1 MMEAMKLLEASSR
14 ILRSLV
20 LLLAAIVLAGLA
32 ACGSD
37 SNDLGNGP
45 GFMGADVRF
54 IAVLGAFP
62 AELNALVE
70 RSQIEEEIPI
80 GDRVMRVGRLG
91 GVRVVLGMTG
101 IGLVNAQRTT
111 RVVLDR
117 FPVTG
122 VIMSGV
128 AGSPRRIGDVT
139 VPRAWE
145 LNDGTTWECDAPWLS
160 IAEQVEAA
168 NIPLE
173 RCTVV
178 PATGEAV
185 CLPHEPGVFVGGV
198 GRSSDSYGDNPLG
211 CQPDVN
217 DVFGCDILAVGSASA
232 ARDDGTLGG
241 PHQDEFVA
249 GDQETAAVAREAIER
264 GLPFIAFRSVSDGA
278 GDPLG
283 LPGFPAQFFAYYRL
297 AASTA
302 AEAATAFLQRLR

>member
-1 MMEAMKLLEASSR
+1 MMEAMLATPS
-14 ILRSLV
+14 RSLRP
-20 LLLAAIVLAGLA
+20 LLALLAAIALAGVA
-32 ACGSD
+32 SCGSD
-37 SNDLGNGP
+37 SNDLDQNDLGP
-45 GFMGADVRF
+45 TGTDQRF
-54 IAVLGAFP
+54 VAVLGAFP
-62 AELNALVE
+62 AELGALVD
-70 RSQIEEEIPI
+70 RAQIEEEIAI

-101 IGLVNAQRTT
+101 IGLLNAQRTT

-128 AGSPRRIGDVT
+128 AGSPLRIGDVT
-139 VPRAWE
+139 VPRTWE
-145 LNDGTTWECDAPWLS
+145 LNDGTTWECDGPWLS
-160 IAEQVEAA
+160 VAEQVEAA

-178 PATGEAV
+178 PATGQSV

-198 GRSSDSYGDNPLG
+198 GRSSDSYGDTPLG
-211 CQPDVN
+211 CNVGGN
-217 DVFGCDILAVGSASA
+217 DVFGCDIVTAGSTSA
-232 ARDDGTLGG
+232 ARDDGTFAG
-241 PHQDEFVA
+241 PQQDERVA
-249 GDQETAAVAREAIER
+249 GDQETAAVAREAIGR